1 MKNNI
6 IKFVIDIFD
15 EKLIVLF
22 DKFKVSSP
30 KVALLIYALI
40 GGIVKGANVILA
52 TPEASTIFGSYTGTL
67 NTGIMA
73 LGMVFAALTSAH
85 TVGPKHPTGD
95 IKVPATTPVYPLP
108 TVPVVT
114 QKGSIEDMLRSSTLS
129 PGIASNSL
137 VYPGGNTTA
146 HTLGNTGIGG
156 TATIGV
162 KGHEELKKSLI
173 TADPI
178 KKKKHKYH
186 TPKTDAKKD

>member
-15 EKLIVLF
+15 EKLVVLF

-40 GGIVKGANVILA
+40 GGIVKGADVILA
-52 TPEASTIFGSYTGTL
+52 TPEATNIFGSYTGTL
-67 NTGIMA
+67 NTGVMA
-73 LGMVFAALTSAH
+73 LGLVFAALTSAH
-85 TVGPKHPTGD
+85 TVGSKRPTGD

-108 TVPVVT
+108 TVPVVL
-114 QKGSIEDMLRSSTLS
+114 QKGSIEDMLRSSTLNA
-129 PGIASNSL
+129 GVTSNSL
-137 VYPGGNTTA
+137 VYNHVGGTTTA
-146 HTLGNTGIGG
+146 HTLGNTGLGG
-156 TATIGV
+156 IALANTEVA
-162 KGHEELKKSLI
+162 
-173 TADPI
+173 